1 MLEIS
6 KWYSFDTSDNVGKKL
21 DTITSTVGYTQ
32 IIDKHTH
39 FTNHSSSCIDL
50 IFTSNPSIIVIQAL
64 KNLSLVAVIMISY
77 MEKVTLESLFHHH
90 TPGLFGIARMLT
102 LQGNFN
108 WKSTFEGKTINKTVQ
123 VLSEILKNVLSNFV
137 THKSL
142 NFNYRQ
148 PPWRNLF
155 KKLAKLNIL

>member
-1 MLEIS
+1 
-6 KWYSFDTSDNVGKKL
+6 
-21 DTITSTVGYTQ
+21 
-32 IIDKHTH
+32 
-39 FTNHSSSCIDL
+39 
-50 IFTSNPSIIVIQAL
+50 
-64 KNLSLVAVIMISY
+64 

-90 TPGLFGIARMLT
+90 TPGLFGISRMLT

-123 VLSEILKNVLSNFV
+123 VLNEVLINVLSNFV